1 MHLFAKEQPDLNW
14 ENADCRKAIHDSA
27 MRFWLNKGVDG
38 FRIDTVNMYSKGPVS
53 ELRDAPIVN
62 PGVYDQPAWML
73 FTNGPRMHEFLRE
86 MRSLVLDKYD
96 TMTVGELPHTPD
108 TRKVLEY
115 VGAAQ
120 HELSMVFQFD
130 IVDLGQGS
138 TYKYQYTPWK
148 LPQLK
153 AIVAK
158 WQQFIEGTDG
168 WTTAFCENHDQGRSV
183 SRYASDEP
191 QYRAVSAKMLAV
203 LMCCLTGTLF
213 VYQGQ
218 EIGMVSPSLA
228 FSDPTVSS
236 SLSLTLPLQVNIPK
250 DWPIEEYLDIEGRR
264 YYDEVAKATN
274 NDPEALSDVVKN
286 LSILGRDNART
297 PMQWDNSAHGGFTN
311 AEKPWMRVNDNYTDI
326 NVARQLAEPDSVF
339 KFWQSMIKFRKA
351 HADLLVYGTFEVL
364 NAEDETTFVFWKK
377 HAGEKALVALNFSSE
392 DQSIE
397 LPEDGN
403 YVLQADNY
411 HCEGQSM
418 EQKKLCEVSKVSLR
432 PWEAQV
438 YIHHAY

>member
-27 MRFWLNKGVDG
+27 MRFWLEKGVDG

-53 ELRDAPIVN
+53 ELRDAPVVN

-86 MRSLVLDKYD
+86 MRSHVLDKYD
-96 TMTVGELPHTPD
+96 TMTVGELPHTPE
-108 TRKVLEY
+108 TRKVLDY

-120 HELSMVFQFD
+120 QELSMVFQFD

-138 TYKYQYTPWK
+138 PYKYQYAPWK

-218 EIGMVSPSLA
+218 EIGMVSHSFCVLSLA
-228 FSDPTVSS
+228 KLDSAVS
-236 SLSLTLPLQVNIPK
+236 SLSLLTL
-250 DWPIEEYLDIEGRR
+250 
-264 YYDEVAKATN
+264 
-274 NDPEALSDVVKN
+274 
-286 LSILGRDNART
+286 
-297 PMQWDNSAHGGFTN
+297 
-311 AEKPWMRVNDNYTDI
+311 
-326 NVARQLAEPDSVF
+326 
-339 KFWQSMIKFRKA
+339 
-351 HADLLVYGTFEVL
+351 
-364 NAEDETTFVFWKK
+364 
-377 HAGEKALVALNFSSE
+377 SS
-392 DQSIE
+392 
-397 LPEDGN
+397 
-403 YVLQADNY
+403 
-411 HCEGQSM
+411 
-418 EQKKLCEVSKVSLR
+418 
-432 PWEAQV
+432 
-438 YIHHAY
+438 